1 MSLNT
6 ENEYGRYHRS
16 LFNLRKITQG
26 SKNRS
31 YLWLSLTIFT
41 VCFFLIL
48 AIQPTLVTIAKL
60 NKEIQ
65 DKTEASQKLQTKIN
79 SIVAAQNEFAKNSE
93 NFSLL
98 DDALPEKSEF
108 PRLAFFFEEIATS
121 SGVSLNSLSFDGI
134 EESVAN
140 PEGSVSPGTR
150 QLNFSITVSGD
161 YPKLRDFLITLE
173 SSRRILK
180 IEKSTFNQAKKED
193 IVELSLSV
201 RGQTSYGKVR

>member
-93 NFSLL
+93 NFFLL
-98 DDALPEKSEF
+98 DEALPEKSEF

-121 SGVSLNSLSFDGI
+121 SGVNLNSLNFDGI

-140 PEGSVSPGTR
+140 PEGSISPGTR
-150 QLNFSITVSGD
+150 QLNFSVTVSGD

-180 IEKSTFNQAKKED
+180 IEKSTFNQDKKED